1 MPSEPIITHAEVT
14 ELRDHRTV
22 LLKLK
27 NGKITLGHLPK
38 AQIEL
43 MASLAPGTHVEVEMT
58 PFDFEKARIS
68 QVLSQ

>member
-1 MPSEPIITHAEVT
+1 MPTEPIITQAEVT

-22 LLKLK
+22 YLKLK

-38 AQIEL
+38 AQLEL
-43 MASLAPGTHVEVEMT
+43 MNSLEPGTRVEVEMT

-68 QVLSQ
+68 QVLS